1 MLDLRFIVENIDFVK
16 DKLMQRNSTA
26 NIDKIVSLDTQRR
39 KKILETEELKK
50 KRNSTSKEIG
60 LLKKE
65 GKDISKISAEMKKVS
80 EKISELDRELKDI
93 LNELNDLLLEVPNI
107 IDDTV
112 PIGND
117 EDDNLFYKEWG
128 KKTSYD
134 FIPKPHWEI
143 AENLNLVDFEKGA
156 KLAKSRFSVYT
167 GLGARLERALI
178 NFMLDVQTKN
188 GYVEIIPP
196 YLVNAKTMTGT
207 GQLPKFEDD
216 LFKCEKDE
224 LYLIPTAE
232 VPLTNLNANE
242 ILKEDELPVKYTAYT
257 PCFRREAGS
266 YGKDVR
272 GLIRQHQFNKV
283 EIVKIVKPET
293 SENELETLLENAEEI
308 LQLLG
313 LHYRVMT
320 LCSGDLGFSSSKTYD
335 IEVWL
340 PGQNCYRE
348 ISSCSNFKDFQARRA
363 NIKYR
368 PDDSKKAEYV
378 HTLNGSGL
386 AVGRTFLAILE
397 NYQQK
402 DGSVTIPEVLRDY
415 MGGLDK
421 ITI

>member
-1 MLDLRFIVENIDFVK
+1 MLDIRFIIENLDLLKTKLNQRNTNID
-16 DKLMQRNSTA
+16 
-26 NIDKIVSLDTQRR
+26 IDKIIELDKKRR
-39 KKILETEELKK
+39 QKIFETEELKK

-60 LLKKE
+60 ILKKS
-65 GKDISKISAEMKKVS
+65 GKDISEISAEMKKVS
-80 EKISELDRELKDI
+80 ANISKLDTELKEI
-93 LNELNDLLLEVPNI
+93 LEQLNKLLLTIPNI
-107 IDDTV
+107 LDDSV
-112 PIGND
+112 PVGSNE
-117 EDDNLFYKEWG
+117 EDNVFYKDWG
-128 KKTSYD
+128 EKPSFD
-134 FIPKPHWEI
+134 FEPRPHWEI
-143 AENLNLVDFEKGA
+143 AENLKLVDFEKGA

-167 GLGARLERALI
+167 GLGAKLERALI
-178 NFMLDVQTKN
+178 NFMLDIQTKN
-188 GYVEIIPP
+188 GYTEIIPP

-207 GQLPKFEDD
+207 GQLPKFEED
-216 LFKCEKDE
+216 LFKCERDE

-242 ILKEDELPVKYTAYT
+242 ILKESELPLKYTAYT

-283 EIVKIVKPET
+283 EIVKLVKPET
-293 SENELETLLENAEEI
+293 SDNELELLLENAEEV

-320 LCSGDLGFSSSKTYD
+320 LCSGDVGFSSAKTYD

-368 PDDSKKAEYV
+368 PQDSKKAEFV

-397 NYQQK
+397 NYQQS
-402 DGSVTIPEVLRDY
+402 DGSIIIPKALRNY
-415 MGGLDK
+415 MGGLEK
-421 ITI
+421 IEI